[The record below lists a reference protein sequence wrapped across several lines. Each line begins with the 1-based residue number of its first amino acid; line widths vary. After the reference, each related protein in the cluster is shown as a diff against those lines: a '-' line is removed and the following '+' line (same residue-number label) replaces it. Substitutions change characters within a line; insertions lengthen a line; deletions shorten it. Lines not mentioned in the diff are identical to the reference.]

1 MSNSHTYLRRINM
14 RKKRTKCNLFIENED
29 IGNKIGS
36 PEDDS
41 LSRKLIILKASID
54 FIMPLSF
61 FWMNTRLHTNRHLS
75 NQSCTQI

>member
-1 MSNSHTYLRRINM
+1 M
-14 RKKRTKCNLFIENED
+14 RKERTKCNPFIESEG
-29 IGNKIGS
+29 IGNKVGS
-36 PEDDS
+36 PRDNS

-75 NQSCTQI
+75 NQSCMQI